1 MMLSKKSK
9 NNNGITLVA
18 LVISIIILLILAT
31 ISIQALTNTGLFAKA
46 QEAKEKTKNATENQ
60 AKTLNEYEDELNKY
74 VSGTSQTKTDWTGKV
89 NKPKLMT
96 GMTAIKFID
105 PIGDEKANEGSIV
118 KTTDT
123 DTAWYDYDAKKW
135 ANAQTQDGSMWV
147 WIPRFAYKVNSS
159 TQTFDVVFLEGT
171 TDYYYENGERK
182 EAKRQKT
189 ENETIDTT
197 TGYTVHPAFT
207 NESSINY
214 ANGGWDKE
222 LTGIWVSKFEAGY
235 ASGNNSATVAE
246 SSVKY
251 TQASVVALEGW
262 TTARNYFDGE
272 YWEKNGDSYQFKNG
286 VAPSIK
292 YPIFQGLTYSMNY
305 INQNDAFNVS
315 KKLTENGNIYGLSSN
330 STDSHLIKNSEWGA
344 VAYLSQSKYG
354 LNGANI
360 YINNVNLN
368 NTIQSVYAVT
378 GCAGATENASAVA
391 TTITELNNRTT
402 SGVYVWTQKSG
413 TKAST
418 TGTIYGIYDMSGGTW
433 ERTAGLVNNGN
444 ENLTKYGQSL
454 MNALNNGKSS
464 KYVTVYPHDSSVDKN
479 GTNINIASAANWRT
493 NTKIYGDGIRETS
506 TAGIEKASWY
516 GDYSYFSAVDN
527 PFSIRGGA
535 YWDTDGAGLLFFYR
549 VTGLSDYGG
558 GFRSVLVTQ

>member
-1 MMLSKKSK
+1 MLKKENK
-9 NNNGITLVA
+9 GITLVA
-18 LVISIIILLILAT
+18 LVITIIILLILAT
-31 ISIQALTNTGLFAKA
+31 ISIQSLTNTGLFAKA
-46 QEAKEKTKNATENQ
+46 QEAKEKTQNAEKNQ
-60 AKTLNEYEDELNKY
+60 ARILNEYEDELNKY
-74 VSGTSQTKTDWTGKV
+74 VSGVSKVDTDWTGKV

-96 GMTAIKFID
+96 GMTAIKFND
-105 PIGDEKANEGSIV
+105 PTGDEKASEGSVV

-135 ANAQTQDGSMWV
+135 ANAQTEDGSMWV
-147 WIPRFAYKVNSS
+147 WIPRFAYRVNKS

-292 YPIFQGLTYSMNY
+292 YPTFQGLTYSMNY

-444 ENLTKYGQSL
+444 ENLTKYGQSS